1 MMKFAKGTDK
11 VLTIIY
17 TVFSVLLIATFILLL
32 IYAGGLMNNAGG
44 SIIKAGSYSPDD
56 YTAGY
61 RFMGHLFYGG
71 LSFTASVVLYIIAIY
86 AAFFALPLII
96 ITIFAYVG
104 MALYKKTH
112 NPKHIKRNLIVKIVY
127 TAIWTILAL
136 IMTINDVGFVVMFVI
151 LAVVLSILFAALY
164 GMTNHEYFSEY

>member
-1 MMKFAKGTDK
+1 MMKFAKRTDK

-17 TVFSVLLIATFILLL
+17 TVISVLLIATFILLL

-44 SIIKAGSYSPDD
+44 SIKTSSYSPDD
-56 YTAGY
+56 YTTGY
-61 RFMGHLFYGG
+61 RFIGSLFYGV
-71 LSFTASVVLYIIAIY
+71 LYFTASVFLYIIAIY
-86 AAFFALPLII
+86 AALFALPLII

-104 MALYKKTH
+104 MALYKKTQ

-151 LAVVLSILFAALY
+151 LAVVLSLLFSALY

>member
-1 MMKFAKGTDK
+1 MMKFAKRTDK

-17 TVFSVLLIATFILLL
+17 TIISVLLIATFILLF

-44 SIIKAGSYSPDD
+44 SIKTSSYSPDD
-56 YTAGY
+56 YTARY
-61 RFMGHLFYGG
+61 RFIGSLFYGG
-71 LSFTASVVLYIIAIY
+71 LYFTASVFLYIIAIY
-86 AAFFALPLII
+86 AALFALPLII

-104 MALYKKTH
+104 MALYKKTQ

-151 LAVVLSILFAALY
+151 LAVVLSLLFSALY

>member
-1 MMKFAKGTDK
+1 MKFAKGTDK

-17 TVFSVLLIATFILLL
+17 TVFSVLLIATFILL
-32 IYAGGLMNNAGG
+32 LMNNAGG

-104 MALYKKTH
+104 MALYKKTQ

>member
-1 MMKFAKGTDK
+1 MMKFAKRTDK

-17 TVFSVLLIATFILLL
+17 TVISVLLIATFILLL

-44 SIIKAGSYSPDD
+44 SIKTSSYSPDD
-56 YTAGY
+56 ITAGY
-61 RFMGHLFYGG
+61 RFIGSLFYGG
-71 LSFTASVVLYIIAIY
+71 LYFTASVFLYIIAIY
-86 AAFFALPLII
+86 AALFALPLII

-104 MALYKKTH
+104 MALYKKTQ

-151 LAVVLSILFAALY
+151 LAVVLSILFVALY
-164 GMTNHEYFSEY
+164 GMHEHEYFAEY

>member
-1 MMKFAKGTDK
+1 MMKFAKITDK

-17 TVFSVLLIATFILLL
+17 TVISVLLIATFILLL

-44 SIIKAGSYSPDD
+44 SIKTSGYSPDD
-56 YTAGY
+56 ITAGY
-61 RFMGHLFYGG
+61 RFIGSLFYGG
-71 LSFTASVVLYIIAIY
+71 LYFTASVFLYIIAIY
-86 AAFFALPLII
+86 AALFALPLII

-104 MALYKKTH
+104 MALYKKTQ

-151 LAVVLSILFAALY
+151 LAVVLSLLFSALY
-164 GMTNHEYFSEY
+164 GMTSHEYFSEY

>member
-1 MMKFAKGTDK
+1 MMKFAKRTDK

-17 TVFSVLLIATFILLL
+17 TVISVLLIATFILLL

-44 SIIKAGSYSPDD
+44 SIKTSSYSPDD
-56 YTAGY
+56 ITAGY
-61 RFMGHLFYGG
+61 RFIGSLFYGG
-71 LSFTASVVLYIIAIY
+71 LYFTASVFLYIIAIY
-86 AAFFALPLII
+86 AALFALPLII

-104 MALYKKTH
+104 MALYKKTQ
-112 NPKHIKRNLIVKIVY
+112 NQKHIKRNLIVKILY

-136 IMTINDVGFVVMFVI
+136 ILTINDVGFVVMFVI
-151 LAVVLSILFAALY
+151 LAVVLSLLFSALY

>member
-17 TVFSVLLIATFILLL
+17 TVISVLLIATFILLL
-32 IYAGGLMNNAGG
+32 IYAGSLMNNAGG
-44 SIIKAGSYSPDD
+44 NIIKAGSYSPDD

-71 LSFTASVVLYIIAIY
+71 LSFTASVFLYIIAIY
-86 AAFFALPLII
+86 AALFALPLII

-104 MALYKKTH
+104 MALYKKTQ

-151 LAVVLSILFAALY
+151 LALVLSLLFSALY

>member
-1 MMKFAKGTDK
+1 MMKFAKRTDK

-17 TVFSVLLIATFILLL
+17 TVISVLLIATFILLL

-44 SIIKAGSYSPDD
+44 SIKTSSYSPDD
-56 YTAGY
+56 YTTGY
-61 RFMGHLFYGG
+61 RFIGSLFYGG
-71 LSFTASVVLYIIAIY
+71 LYFTASVFLYIIAIY
-86 AAFFALPLII
+86 AALFALPLII

-104 MALYKKTH
+104 MALYKKTQ

-151 LAVVLSILFAALY
+151 LAVVLSLIFSALY

>member
-1 MMKFAKGTDK
+1 MMKFAKRTDK

-17 TVFSVLLIATFILLL
+17 TVISVLLIATFILLL

-44 SIIKAGSYSPDD
+44 SIKTSSYSPDD

-61 RFMGHLFYGG
+61 RFIGSLFYGG
-71 LSFTASVVLYIIAIY
+71 LYFTASVFLYIIAIY
-86 AAFFALPLII
+86 AALFALPLII

-104 MALYKKTH
+104 MTLYKKTQ

-151 LAVVLSILFAALY
+151 LAVVLSLLFSALY

>member
-17 TVFSVLLIATFILLL
+17 TVISVLLIATFILLL

-44 SIIKAGSYSPDD
+44 SIKTSSYSPDD
-56 YTAGY
+56 ITAGY
-61 RFMGHLFYGG
+61 RFIGSLFYGG
-71 LSFTASVVLYIIAIY
+71 LYFTASVFLYIIAIY
-86 AAFFALPLII
+86 AALFALPLII
-96 ITIFAYVG
+96 ITIFAYFG
-104 MALYKKTH
+104 MALYKKTQ

-151 LAVVLSILFAALY
+151 LAVVLSILFVALY
-164 GMTNHEYFSEY
+164 GMHEHEYFAEY